1 MKIPPF
7 LLDQWLNQYHFAAT
21 PPEFDFASSTGP
33 HWTLREI
40 LGLIDAEEQ
49 ALLQET
55 KLVYSSAQGN
65 AHLRQAIGEMQ
76 GASAE
81 QVQVVTGASE
91 ALLILFCMAAEASA
105 NVILPF
111 PLFPSTAVVAD
122 LFGLETRFYHLRREN
137 NFSVDLDEI
146 KKLADDKTKLLLVN
160 TPHNPTGAIL
170 CDEELR
176 ELHDFAAARDIQF
189 VSDEVYHPVYHGRET
204 SSAAVLPKA
213 TVLGGFSKS
222 LSLSGLRVGWIIERD
237 ETRLRQ
243 YADARGYFT
252 ISNPPLAEKLALIAF
267 KHRETIFGRTRKVAA
282 ANLSLLDQFFVEHG
296 DALGWVRPRGG
307 MTAFPWLR
315 DGSDAREF
323 CRALAER
330 GVLLAPGDCWQVPDH
345 FRLGFGVAAEGFA
358 RGLERLADFL
368 KARSS
373 SSSSSAAAA
382 KSHSSATLT
391 SV

>member
-7 LLDQWLNQYHFAAT
+7 LLDQWLNQYHFAGA

-33 HWTLREI
+33 HWTLGEI
-40 LGLIDAEEQ
+40 LGLVDADEQ

-55 KLVYSSAQGN
+55 ELVYSSGQGSEK
-65 AHLRQAIGEMQ
+65 LRQAIGEMQ

-81 QVQVVTGASE
+81 QVKIVTGASE
-91 ALLILFCMAAEASA
+91 ALLILFCMSSQASA

-146 KKLADDKTKLLLVN
+146 KKLTDDKTKLLLVN
-160 TPHNPTGAIL
+160 TPHNPTGATL

-176 ELHDFAAARDIQF
+176 ELHDFAVARGIQF

-204 SSAAVLPKA
+204 SSAAILPHA

-237 ETRLRQ
+237 EARLRQ
-243 YADARGYFT
+243 YTDARGYFT
-252 ISNPPLAEKLALIAF
+252 ISNPPLAEKFAVIALR
-267 KHRETIFGRTRKVAA
+267 HRETILGRTRKVAA
-282 ANLSLLDQFFVEHG
+282 ANLSLLDQFLAEHG

-323 CRALAER
+323 SRAMAER
-330 GVLLAPGDCWQVPDH
+330 GVLLAPGDCWQMPDH

-358 RGLERLADFL
+358 RGLERICDFL
-368 KARSS
+368 KARHDST
-373 SSSSSAAAA
+373 
-382 KSHSSATLT
+382 KSHSRVTTTSA
-391 SV
+391 